1 MDSQSAKLTFAL
13 PFTLQQHMLQ
23 LFQAAQVEDHHL
35 SQCSSYLDL
44 LKVVSLNTEITE
56 SLMEILGNM
65 VTTTLDSSGNASP
78 KSTFSLGVGLEA
90 LLRLGSFSTSWKQH
104 IWPELCKQA
113 EKLGRM
119 PVFIKNLLSFLQSV
133 NVEPGPELEMLVRV
147 LTQNLSSSQH
157 ELRDLSLRLLS
168 DVHRKQFNRESEVLR
183 TALTIENTP
192 LNLQLARTIS
202 MHVRKLSSH
211 YKDVSSDPWLGK
223 MIVYFCFGLLNFK
236 LSQVWD
242 DAISVLKSVC
252 ESRTGEDVVFQIAFQ
267 WLTDVTPSTEEVVQ
281 LDQGSAQK
289 EHLNEFQCTEHRR
302 MEELAR
308 TSAEELGKAAELLEM
323 QYEAKARPL
332 SAFIPELA
340 SRALRVLNSIPH
352 VAERYSRRVVPL
364 FLQWA
369 VEDEGGDHDDA
380 EDGETEPN
388 MPATTGCKAHRSF
401 DRKDR
406 KAMLDLFSR
415 FTNPR
420 ALYGSPRVFEC
431 LLHLLTNGDNAI
443 QKSALNAI
451 FTWKLAGIL
460 PYQENLINILDDARF
475 REEIST
481 FLEAGVQGAQ
491 IRNDHR
497 GELSPVLLRLL
508 YGRIVTRSGAAS
520 KSGQTVRRRAVFEA
534 LARLPQADQKAFVE
548 IALGSL
554 GDLVFDGESIGL
566 RGTSQAERVTPRKQF
581 GLVNMVSDL
590 LEILGEKLSFLI
602 QPIIKAVLYCAISSE
617 KELFCKD
624 GGDSRDQV
632 VGVQLSLRRKTRQV
646 SLRCLTI
653 LFKLCLPEE
662 IRSYLPI
669 IFAHIVNPRLE
680 NLAIET
686 AQAISGI
693 LHLFAAWASSPET
706 AIYLAQYNGSLLRNV
721 VDCLSVPSAKDEVK
735 LFVINNIL
743 KQLIPLNDPDENIEA
758 SSSAKWQ
765 IVETQVVRP
774 DIEYILHAAGGLL
787 RKSPSKELLSS
798 AISLV
803 SMLAP
808 IISTSLQAQSFLD
821 ISNFLLN
828 QPSQR
833 VSPRSKGDLLRML
846 QHFIPL
852 VQLERKESLQQDM
865 LCTVSSLFGYFTDR
879 TNRSTLCEILLA
891 LSQSSEDLKPIAGLC
906 LDLNAFS
913 AKSLEDPDF
922 DRRLRAFNLINESM
936 YATFSPN
943 QWQPIIYNMLY
954 YIRDGEELA
963 IRSNASLSLKRYIET
978 HEILDTTTSVPSH
991 DLLKSVILPSLRSG
1005 AAESSEL
1012 IRTEYLALMA
1022 HVVRKNPDW
1031 PEVRDM
1037 IGLLVNDDEEA
1048 SFFNNILHI
1057 QQHRRL
1063 RALKRL
1069 ASEARSGHLGSS
1081 NVAHFLIPLV
1091 EHFIFDK
1098 ADDESAHNLAA
1109 EATTTIGALAERLEW
1124 PQLRAMLRRYSGYVR
1139 SKPDLEKTTI
1149 KLLGVVIDALDHAAK
1164 GRSQLSVEGPDII
1177 QDQAEIPKSLQSTL
1191 SKTLPREDRLTSDIT
1206 ENLLPPLMA
1215 YLHDK
1220 DESTVSLRVPVAV
1233 SIIKVLNILPT
1244 NEMTVRLPAVLTDVC
1259 NILRSRAQESRDMT
1273 RKTLVEISTIIGPS
1287 CLGFI
1292 LKELKSSL
1300 ARGYQLH
1307 VLSYTVHSILVA
1319 TAPIFRP
1326 GDVDYCLPQIVSVIL
1341 DDIFGTTGQEK
1352 DAEEYISK
1360 MKEVKSSKSY
1370 DSMELIAKTATVG
1383 HLAHLIRPLQTLL
1396 DERMDLRMIKKADEL
1411 LRRIGV
1417 GLLRNADIESRE
1429 ILVFCY
1435 EVIQAAY
1442 KEDTLERTKTE
1453 EYRVKRF
1460 LVNSKSFKVSATKQA
1475 TTSYKYKLARF
1486 ALDILRAV
1494 LHKFDILQTP
1504 SNLVGFLPLIEDSLI
1519 HAQEEVQMSA
1529 LRLLAAIIKVPLKE
1543 IDEKGASYVSQAVK
1557 LVKDTIS
1564 TNTELAQA
1572 SLKLVS
1578 AVLRERRNVEVKES
1592 ELAYLLTRLKS
1603 DLDEPDRQGVTF
1615 NFLKAVVARRVMI
1628 PEVYDVLDSVAAMMV
1643 TNQTQGARDLAR
1655 SLYFQFI
1662 LNYPQSKERWAKQL
1676 GFLLKNLDYK
1686 HPEGRQS
1693 VMEAIHMLITKI
1705 GDGLAQELV
1714 EKFFVPLTMLITNDE
1729 SADCRKIGGELL
1741 KELIQ
1746 RADEERL
1753 QNMLSLLR
1761 TWLGQEGQVLLVR
1774 VALQI
1779 YGIYLDVQGA
1789 NTSKEIS
1796 LLQERITYILEVSN
1810 AQIVIDEWE
1819 VLYFALNTAAKLCQ
1833 IFHETLFRTS
1843 SASLWVSVRKCLD
1856 YPHAWIKLA
1865 GAKLL
1870 GIYFADF
1877 ARTNAGIAEVERPL
1891 RGSGGLRLG
1900 DEELLQIAKSSLK
1913 CLRVPGVSEELAA
1926 QIVRNVVF
1934 LGRFMN
1940 EDFLV
1945 TDSTQPAELLQKTG
1959 DKDEER
1965 DDSED
1970 DSADEIEKSAI
1981 QFLFERLSAILRRE
1995 PINTR
2000 ASALVPKTAALQ
2012 VIAALCNHLSIPTL
2026 SSSIETILL
2035 PLHNLTDTSIPAP
2048 YSSDEDFR
2056 KAHQNLVSTSQEI
2069 MALLQ
2074 KKLGTTGYINHLAK
2088 VREGVK
2094 ERREGRRVKRRLEAV
2109 AQPEKAGRDKKRK
2122 GEKKKEK
2129 RKERSGEHRGL
2140 RRGW

>member
-1 MDSQSAKLTFAL
+1 
-13 PFTLQQHMLQ
+13 
-23 LFQAAQVEDHHL
+23 
-35 SQCSSYLDL
+35 
-44 LKVVSLNTEITE
+44 
-56 SLMEILGNM
+56 MEILGNM
-65 VTTTLDSSGNASP
+65 VTTTLDSSDNASL

-90 LLRLGSFSTSWKQH
+90 LLRLGSLSTSWKQQ
-104 IWPELCKQA
+104 IWPELCKQV
-113 EKLGRM
+113 EKLGRT
-119 PVFIKNLLSFLQSV
+119 PIFIKNLMSLLQSV
-133 NVEPGPELEMLVRV
+133 NIEPGPELEILLRV
-147 LTQNLSSSQH
+147 MTENLSSSQH
-157 ELRDLSLRLLS
+157 ELRDLSLRVLS
-168 DVHRKQFNRESEVLR
+168 DIHKKQFSRESEILR

-202 MHVRKLSSH
+202 MHVRKLSSQ
-211 YKDVSSDPWLGK
+211 YKDVSLDPWLGK

-242 DAISVLKSVC
+242 DAINVLKSIC
-252 ESRTGEDVVFQIAFQ
+252 ESRTGEDMVFQIAFQ
-267 WLTDVTPSTEEVVQ
+267 WLTDVTPSTEEIIQ
-281 LDQGSAQK
+281 LDRGAAQK
-289 EHLNEFQCTEHRR
+289 ERLNEFQCTEHRR

-308 TSAEELGKAAELLEM
+308 TSTEELGKAAELIEM
-323 QYEAKARPL
+323 QYEAKSRSL
-332 SAFIPELA
+332 SAFIPGSA

-352 VAERYSRRVVPL
+352 VAERHSRRVVPL

-369 VEDEGGDHDDA
+369 VEDEDSDYDDA
-380 EDGETEPN
+380 EGEETEPIV
-388 MPATTGCKAHRSF
+388 PTTTGCKEHRSF

-406 KAMLDLFSR
+406 KAMLDLFTR

-420 ALYGSPRVFEC
+420 TLYGSPRVFEC
-431 LLHLLTNGDNAI
+431 LLRLLTNGDNAI

-460 PYQENLINILDDARF
+460 PYQENLINILDDVRF
-475 REEIST
+475 REEISI
-481 FLEAGVQGAQ
+481 FLEADVQGAH

-497 GELSPVLLRLL
+497 GELLPVLLRLL
-508 YGRIVTRSGAAS
+508 YGRIVTRSGAGS

-534 LARLPQADQKAFVE
+534 LARLPQTDLKAFVD

-554 GDLVFDGESIGL
+554 GDLVFDGESIDLCGN
-566 RGTSQAERVTPRKQF
+566 SQAERVTPRKQF

-590 LEILGEKLSFLI
+590 VEILGEKLSFLA
-602 QPIIKAVLYCAISSE
+602 QPIIKAVLYCAISSD
-617 KELFCKD
+617 KELRCQD
-624 GGDSRDQV
+624 GGESRGQV

-646 SLRCLTI
+646 SLRCLTM
-653 LFKLCLPEE
+653 LSKLCAPEE
-662 IRSYLPI
+662 IKPFLPI
-669 IFAHIVNPRLE
+669 IFAHTINPRLE

-706 AIYLAQYNGSLLRNV
+706 AIYLSQYNGNLLRNV
-721 VDCLSVPSAKDEVK
+721 VDCLNVPFAKDEVK

-743 KQLIPLNDPDENIEA
+743 KQLIPLNNLDANVEA
-758 SSSAKWQ
+758 SSSAKWR

-787 RKSPSKELLSS
+787 RKSPSKDLLSS

-833 VSPRSKGDLLRML
+833 VSPRSKGDLLRTL
-846 QHFIPL
+846 QHFVPL
-852 VQLERKESLQQDM
+852 VQLERKESLQHDI

-879 TNRSTLCEILLA
+879 TNRNTLCEILFV

-913 AKSLEDPDF
+913 AKSLEEPDF

-936 YATFSPN
+936 YATFSPS

-954 YIRDGEELA
+954 YIKDGEELA

-978 HEILDTTTSVPSH
+978 HETLDTAASVPSC
-991 DLLKSVILPSLRSG
+991 DLLKNVILPSLRNG
-1005 AAESSEL
+1005 ATESSEL

-1031 PEVRDM
+1031 PEVKDM
-1037 IGLLVNDDEEA
+1037 VGLLVNDDEEA

-1069 ASEARSGHLGSS
+1069 ALEARSGRLGSS

-1091 EHFIFDK
+1091 EHFILDK

-1109 EATTTIGALAERLEW
+1109 EAIITIGALAEWLEW

-1149 KLLGVVIDALDHAAK
+1149 KLLGVVIDALDRAAK
-1164 GRSQLSVEGPDII
+1164 SRLQSLVEVLDII
-1177 QDQAEIPKSLQSTL
+1177 QDQTEIREAEIPKSLQSTL

-1206 ENLLPPLMA
+1206 ENLLPPLIT

-1233 SIIKVLNILPT
+1233 SIVKVLNILPK

-1319 TAPIFRP
+1319 TAPIFKP
-1326 GDVDYCLPQIVSVIL
+1326 GDIDYCLPQIVSVIL

-1383 HLAHLIRPLQTLL
+1383 HLVLLIRPLQTLL

-1435 EVIQAAY
+1435 EVVQSAY
-1442 KEDTLERTKTE
+1442 KKHTLERTKTE

-1460 LVNSKSFKVSATKQA
+1460 LVNSKSFKASASKQA

-1504 SNLVGFLPLIEDSLI
+1504 SNLAGFLPLIEDSLI

-1529 LRLLAAIIKVPLKE
+1529 LRLLATIIKVPLKE
-1543 IDEKGASYVSQAVK
+1543 IDEKGESYVSQAVK

-1592 ELAYLLTRLKS
+1592 ELAYLLTRLKP

-1615 NFLKAVVARRVMI
+1615 NFLKAVVARKVMI

-1655 SLYFQFI
+1655 GLFFQFI

-1686 HPEGRQS
+1686 YPEGRQS
-1693 VMEAIHMLITKI
+1693 VMEAVHMLITKI
-1705 GDGLAQELV
+1705 GDKLAQELV

-1729 SADCRKIGGELL
+1729 SADCRKMGGELL

-1761 TWLGQEGQVLLVR
+1761 TWLSQDGQVLLVR

-1779 YGIYLDVQGA
+1779 YGIYLDVEGA
-1789 NTSKEIS
+1789 NTNKETS
-1796 LLQERITYILEVSN
+1796 LLQERITHILKVSN
-1810 AQIVIDEWE
+1810 AQIAIDEWE

-1833 IFHETLFRTS
+1833 IFQETLFRTS
-1843 SASLWVSVRKCLD
+1843 SASFWVSVRKCLD

-1877 ARTNAGIAEVERPL
+1877 ARTNATIAEVERPL

-1900 DEELLQIAKSSLK
+1900 DEEMLQIAKSSLK
-1913 CLRVPGVSEELAA
+1913 CLRIPGVSEELAT

-1945 TDSTQPAELLQKTG
+1945 TNSNQPSELLQKT
-1959 DKDEER
+1959 DDEDEER
-1965 DDSED
+1965 GDSED
-1970 DSADEIEKSAI
+1970 DSADEIEKLAI

-2000 ASALVPKTAALQ
+2000 APALVPKTAALQ
-2012 VIAALCNHLSIPTL
+2012 IIAALCNHLSIPTL
-2026 SSSIETILL
+2026 SSSIQTILL
-2035 PLHNLTDTSIPAP
+2035 PLHNLTDTSIPTP

-2074 KKLGTTGYINHLAK
+2074 KKFGTTDYINHLK
-2088 VREGVK
+2088 IVREGVK